1 MYELTWSLISP
12 HDPTFW
18 LSCNN
23 SLTSPTV
30 LLWPIHHHSHNYF
43 YQLSSSCEQKPIIRN
58 HHIYER
64 KTVTTMAAK
73 IFDTRTQSLHFSG
86 KNVRLSSLPSSKTFL
101 KTTEHSWTK
110 TILSRGGRRK
120 LLNSS
125 LMNKLIRIEWVSEW
139 VSAIGLATT
148 LLDVNIHEQKGVKR
162 SNTIW
167 KLSLFV
173 RRILSERTQWCTALL
188 RRVLIHQ
195 KATLAS
201 SLRFQAIK
209 RKRTNT
215 IDGSVW

>member
-58 HHIYER
+58 R
-64 KTVTTMAAK
+64 KKNCKHVK
-73 IFDTRTQSLHFSG
+73 PQWPPRSIFDTRTQALHFSG

-120 LLNSS
+120 LFNSS

-139 VSAIGLATT
+139 ASAIRLATT
-148 LLDVNIHEQKGVKR
+148 LLDVNIHEQL
-162 SNTIW
+162 
-167 KLSLFV
+167 KLK
-173 RRILSERTQWCTALL
+173 ALL
-188 RRVLIHQ
+188 
-195 KATLAS
+195 
-201 SLRFQAIK
+201 
-209 RKRTNT
+209 NT
-215 IDGSVW
+215 